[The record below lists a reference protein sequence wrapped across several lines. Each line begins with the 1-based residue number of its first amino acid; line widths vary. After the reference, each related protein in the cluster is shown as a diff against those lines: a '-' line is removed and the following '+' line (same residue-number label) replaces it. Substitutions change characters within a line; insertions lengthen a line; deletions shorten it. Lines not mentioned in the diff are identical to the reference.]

1 MASLRR
7 KKPREAE
14 PRTGGAGGSIADGE
28 GNYKG
33 RAKIKRLDLK
43 RKTSFFPDMLK
54 YARLVKIEH
63 TLFSLP
69 MVYAGA
75 FLAKGFSVTLKEY
88 LLILLAAAGARS
100 TAFALNRIIDAQI
113 DALNPRT
120 AMRELPAGRIKVG
133 EAWGFA
139 LVSALVYI
147 IAAAMLNRWCLI
159 LSPIPLAIFLIYP
172 YMKRFTSLAHFGLGA
187 ASAIAPL
194 GGWMAVSGTFSGSR
208 PSILLGL
215 FSFFWVSGFDI
226 IYAVGDEELD
236 RKQGLYSLVVLLGKA
251 KALLVSN
258 ILHVLGFASLA
269 ALMVWQLPN
278 LWSAALLVVVGLLL
292 VWQHR
297 VAENIELAFFKINAA
312 VGFVVLGVV
321 AVGRANF

>member
-1 MASLRR
+1 
-7 KKPREAE
+7 
-14 PRTGGAGGSIADGE
+14 
-28 GNYKG
+28 
-33 RAKIKRLDLK
+33 
-43 RKTSFFPDMLK
+43 MLK

-88 LLILLAAAGARS
+88 LLIFLAAAGARS
-100 TAFALNRIIDAQI
+100 TAFALNRIIDARI

-120 AMRELPAGRIKVG
+120 ATRELPAGRIKVA

-147 IAAAMLNRWCLI
+147 IAAAMLNPWCLI
-159 LSPIPLAIFLIYP
+159 LSPIPLAIFVIYP

-187 ASAIAPL
+187 ASACAPL
-194 GGWMAVSGTFSGSR
+194 GGWMAVSGTFAGCA

-226 IYAVGDEELD
+226 IYAIGDEEFD
-236 RKQGLYSLVVLLGKA
+236 RKQGLYSLVVSLGKA
-251 KALLVSN
+251 KALLVSSF
-258 ILHVLGFASLA
+258 LHIFGFVSLA
-269 ALMVWQLPN
+269 ILMVWQFPN
-278 LWSAALLVVVGLLL
+278 LWSGAMLAAVGLLL

-297 VAENIELAFFKINAA
+297 VAENVELAFFKINAA

-321 AVGRANF
+321 AFGRGGF

>member
-1 MASLRR
+1 
-7 KKPREAE
+7 
-14 PRTGGAGGSIADGE
+14 
-28 GNYKG
+28 
-33 RAKIKRLDLK
+33 
-43 RKTSFFPDMLK
+43 LK

-75 FLAKGFSVTLKEY
+75 FLAKGFSVTANEY
-88 LLILLAAAGARS
+88 LLIFLAAAGARA
-100 TAFALNRIIDAQI
+100 TAFALNRIIDARI

-120 AMRELPAGRIKVG
+120 ATRELPAGRMKVA

-139 LVSALVYI
+139 LVSALVYVF
-147 IAAAMLNRWCLI
+147 AAAMLNRWCLI
-159 LSPIPLAIFLIYP
+159 LSPIPLAIFVVYP
-172 YMKRFTSLAHFGLGA
+172 YMKRFTPLAHFGLGS
-187 ASAIAPL
+187 ASACAPL
-194 GGWMAVSGTFSGSR
+194 GGWMAVTGSFSGSG

-226 IYAVGDEELD
+226 IYAVGDEEFD
-236 RKQGLYSLVVLLGKA
+236 RKQGLYSLVVSLGKA
-251 KALLVSN
+251 TALLVSS
-258 ILHVLGFASLA
+258 ILHILAFVSLA
-269 ALMVWQLPN
+269 ALMLWQFPN
-278 LWSAALLVVVGLLL
+278 LWSAVLLVAVGLLL

-321 AVGRANF
+321 ALGRVTF